1 MRRAAKTD
9 RNHAEVAHAITQC
22 GAWVIDCSAV
32 GQGFPDLLVS
42 HRGKLMMV
50 EIKDGSKPPSARK
63 LTPSQ
68 VEFHARAKAN
78 GVPVH
83 IVETLEQAIELVRG
97 EP

>member
-1 MRRAAKTD
+1 MRRAAKVD
-9 RNHAEVAHAITQC
+9 RNHGEIADALTQC

-42 HRGKLMMV
+42 HRGRLLMV
-50 EIKDGSKPPSARK
+50 EVKDGKKPPSARK

-68 VEFHARAKAN
+68 EVFHARAAAN

-83 IVETLEQAIELVRG
+83 VVASLEQAIELVRSA
-97 EP
+97 